1 MLLIGCYLKVY
12 ENELTPCYT
21 RFYLNTIKKT
31 YIVFFFLQPL
41 TTNRAVS
48 PNNGR
53 RRTLRS
59 TKRYQ
64 QSNRTRNS
72 STRTSS
78 STKPTSSPTTPS
90 YSVGSHVAYPGRSR
104 ASGKTFERTSVEVF
118 RDIRHVPKLL
128 GDSDSCLRS
137 DQSFTPE
144 LSDDGSGH
152 SWSNQKFDKEA
163 LFTTTMGVCF

>member
-1 MLLIGCYLKVY
+1 MGAFVMGNKIKTYPWEMLLIGCYLKVY

-59 TKRYQ
+59 TKRY
-64 QSNRTRNS
+64 
-72 STRTSS
+72 
-78 STKPTSSPTTPS
+78 
-90 YSVGSHVAYPGRSR
+90 
-104 ASGKTFERTSVEVF
+104 
-118 RDIRHVPKLL
+118 
-128 GDSDSCLRS
+128 
-137 DQSFTPE
+137 
-144 LSDDGSGH
+144 
-152 SWSNQKFDKEA
+152 
-163 LFTTTMGVCF
+163 